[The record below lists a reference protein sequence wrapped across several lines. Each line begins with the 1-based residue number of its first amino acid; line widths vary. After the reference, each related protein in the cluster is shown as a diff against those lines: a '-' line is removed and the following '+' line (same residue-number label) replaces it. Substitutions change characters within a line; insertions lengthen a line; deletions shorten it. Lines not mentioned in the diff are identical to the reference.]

1 MYSLGGVSL
10 SIACAV
16 TQDLLLYFMHLPKL
30 YVFLFS
36 GENEM
41 KNKNKVE
48 IFLYDT
54 KKREGGQIY
63 FATRG
68 RKSANSKRIAM
79 NFD

>member
-1 MYSLGGVSL
+1 
-10 SIACAV
+10 
-16 TQDLLLYFMHLPKL
+16 
-30 YVFLFS
+30 
-36 GENEM
+36 M

-63 FATRG
+63 FSTRG